1 MTASVPPI
9 SSLVQFAPHAL
20 PSLSPWFIAVVLL
33 SYLALVRALRFR
45 ALRRV
50 ERQYASLVQDPYDM
64 DYKAAHKIMHLSMLY
79 DCPFIYA
86 FSGQFSLLKTFTI
99 ASGTGLLVKTR
110 QLGSSANVGRRI
122 NDTGLITTEFV
133 VGSLDSERGS
143 RALAKM
149 NWMHRQYGDKITQPE
164 MLHTLAV
171 SILEAIRWVD
181 TYEWRELTY
190 LEKVALFVYWREIGN
205 RMGIKDIP
213 PTLEK
218 LAEWTKEY
226 QKTAMAYSDNNR
238 ICADMSLEFF
248 LKHVSSP
255 LRGVFRKV
263 LMALLEPRT
272 REALG
277 YAAPSATV
285 QTLVYRFFRLRAF
298 VVGHLFLP
306 RLRPLDPLAKEDRKS
321 GRLHPGQQTI
331 EPWYVKDTAW
341 NKFVAFLTG
350 GTQYLPGPKFKSEG
364 YLPEELGPAKFE
376 KIAKDAVLKE
386 AEAQRAYAA
395 EGGAA
400 VLGCPFRF

>member
-1 MTASVPPI
+1 MTASLL
-9 SSLVQFAPHAL
+9 SSYSLPHGW
-20 PSLSPWFIAVVLL
+20 PSLSPWTIAIVLL
-33 SYLALVRALRFR
+33 GYLALVRVLRFR
-45 ALRRV
+45 ALRKV
-50 ERQYASLVQDPYDM
+50 ERQYASFVRDPYAM

-110 QLGSSANVGRRI
+110 QLGSSMNVGRRI

-133 VGSLDSERGS
+133 IGSMDSERGS

-171 SILEAIRWVD
+171 NILEAIRWVD
-181 TYEWRELTY
+181 TYEWRQLTY
-190 LEKVALFVYWREIGN
+190 LEKVALFVYWREVGN

-218 LAEWTKEY
+218 LAEWTEEY
-226 QKTAMAYSDNNR
+226 QKTAMAYSDDNR
-238 ICADMSLEFF
+238 ICADVSLEFF

-255 LRGVFRKV
+255 LRRVFRKAM
-263 LMALLEPRT
+263 MALLEERT

-277 YAAPSATV
+277 YAAPSTTV

-298 VVGHLFLP
+298 VVRHLFLP

-321 GRLHPGQQTI
+321 GRLHPSQQTI
-331 EPWYVKDTAW
+331 EPWYVKDTTW
-341 NKFVAFLTG
+341 NKFLALLSG
-350 GTQYLPGPKFKSEG
+350 GAQYLPGPKFKSEG

-376 KIAKDAVLKE
+376 KVSRDAVLKE